1 MTTDQTHARSTPV
14 VITAGVRRAYAI
26 SIGISAL
33 FVVFQ
38 YFTSG
43 EFITDDIPDG
53 ARELWTNLHG
63 FGAYPVMV
71 FALLA
76 AVVAFAR
83 LRDVRGLWL
92 ATAAYFAVTVVQWLL
107 GHAISTLHIDALTPL
122 HVVVAAAVVGLAV
135 WLSVRSA
142 RLRRAVSER

>member
-1 MTTDQTHARSTPV
+1 MTTTARTTT
-14 VITAGVRRAYAI
+14 TATIPAGARRAFAI
-26 SIGISAL
+26 LIGLSAL
-33 FVVFQ
+33 FVLFQ

-43 EFITDDIPDG
+43 EFITDGIPK
-53 ARELWTNLHG
+53 ATREAWTTIHG

-83 LRDVRGLWL
+83 LRAVRGL
-92 ATAAYFAVTVVQWLL
+92 AIAAAVYFVATVVQWLL
-107 GHAISTLHIDALTPL
+107 GHAISTLGIDALTPL
-122 HVVVAAAVVGLAV
+122 HVVVAAIVLGLAV

-142 RLRRAVSER
+142 LLRRQAA

>member
-1 MTTDQTHARSTPV
+1 MTTNTTTSRPSSVTIPAGARR
-14 VITAGVRRAYAI
+14 GYAV

-43 EFITDDIPDG
+43 EFITDDIPRDT
-53 ARELWTNLHG
+53 RELWTDVHG
-63 FGAYPVMV
+63 LGAYPVMV

-76 AVVAFAR
+76 AVIAFVR
-83 LRDVRGLWL
+83 LRAVRGLPV
-92 ATAAYFAVTVVQWLL
+92 ASAVYFVATVVQWLL
-107 GHAISTLHIDALTPL
+107 GHAISTLGIDALTPL
-122 HVVVAAAVVGLAV
+122 HVVVAAVVLGLAV

-142 RLRRAVSER
+142 RLRRTSD